1 MPVPSRQFP
10 MVLASALVAAVA
22 HVAARAEAV
31 PHGLWELAGDH
42 EAPFAV
48 SWMVGGDDLFWVSDQ
63 KSGVAAMRRG
73 SGEVAWGRRVPDGAP
88 WRGVWLGDGAVVV
101 VSDAVRTYQASDGVK
116 RWEKGLGCAPAACT
130 LRVLGVDRGHVL
142 AVRAVADGG
151 ASAPDEPD
159 ERDEPAEVVLFDV
172 ATGSELWS
180 RPLGGPARGPSPG
193 AVFGPTWVAV
203 ERGGDRFGLRFFG
216 REGGVPLG
224 SWDAAVGA
232 RPADLLAVVAAR
244 GAVARFDL
252 RPGAGRLAEVMLV
265 TPGGESTKRLIDSM
279 PLGGDTAQVAWA
291 SADANQAALFVPA
304 LGPRPAALVLAG
316 WEGAQRVETLRGAGE
331 PVRVGMRVLLPVAGA
346 WRFFTAS
353 DVVPPSF
360 AIPGLGSH
368 ARAFAVGERAVII
381 EGDALVT
388 LGADSEVEGFGAP
401 ALGAV
406 PVSAVAAV
414 GSARADL
421 LIARGERVAHA
432 VLVPLAKAREG
443 LSRAVIAGGDPGPLL
458 GRLARFGAWL
468 VPLQSAMPAMRDAP
482 VLAADQQALNA
493 SFRKAWLAGDAEGVL
508 DGASELIE
516 RLGEAPA
523 ERPKRVA
530 LMDGLALLML
540 DLVVAPG
547 ARPRTETA
555 REAMVGLA
563 RAYAQSGDDVG
574 RVPAAIW
581 AAVAVLAD
589 DPLSAAEVLGRFAR
603 SPTAG
608 TDPIVREAEAELVKR
623 ALFLVRTSAG
633 PLKSETSRQMLVG
646 ALRYFRAFDAALG
659 TDAEHARALFDG
671 AEADPDIA
679 RELSDL
685 LERAEGLAAA
695 RKGLGPA
702 LCGLVCEAAH
712 AVCGGGEEGAC
723 AARCLQQGG
732 ARFVAGAR
740 PGGDARWFCDR

>member
-1 MPVPSRQFP
+1 MPVPSRQSLF
-10 MVLASALVAAVA
+10 VRLAASIFAFAGVT
-22 HVAARAEAV
+22 ARAEAPV
-31 PHGLWELAGDH
+31 PHGVWELVGDH

-63 KSGVAAMRRG
+63 KTGVAAMRRG

-88 WRGVWLGDGAVVV
+88 WRGVWLGAGAVVV
-101 VSDAVRTYQASDGVK
+101 VSDAARAYHASDGTK
-116 RWEKGLGCAPAACT
+116 LWEKGLGCAPAACA
-130 LRVLGVDRGHVL
+130 LRILGVDRGHVL
-142 AVRAVADGG
+142 GVRAVADGG
-151 ASAPDEPD
+151 ASAPNVPD
-159 ERDEPAEVVLFDV
+159 APDEVVLFDV
-172 ATGSELWS
+172 ATGAELWS
-180 RPLGGPARGPSPG
+180 RPLGGPARAASPG

-203 ERGGDRFGLRFFG
+203 ESGGARFGLRFFG
-216 REGGVPLG
+216 RDGGAPLG
-224 SWDAAVGA
+224 SWDAAPGA
-232 RPADLLAVVAAR
+232 RPADVLAVVAAR
-244 GAVARFDL
+244 GGVARFDL
-252 RPGAGRLAEVMLV
+252 RPGAGRLAEITLV
-265 TPGGESTKRLIDSM
+265 TPAGGEMTKRLIDSM
-279 PLGGDTAQVAWA
+279 PLGGDTARVAWA
-291 SADANQAALFVPA
+291 SADANQAVLFVPA
-304 LGPRPAALVLAG
+304 LGPRPASLVLAG
-316 WEGAQRVETLRGAGE
+316 WEGAQRVETLRGAGD
-331 PVRVGMRVLLPVAGA
+331 PVRVGLRVLLPVAGA

-353 DVVPPSF
+353 DAAPPGV
-360 AIPGLGSH
+360 AIPGMGSA
-368 ARAFAVGERAVII
+368 ARAFAVGERAVIL

-401 ALGAV
+401 ALG
-406 PVSAVAAV
+406 PVRVSVVAAV
-414 GSARADL
+414 GSARAEL
-421 LIARGERVAHA
+421 LIARGDRVAHA

-443 LSRAVIAGGDPGPLL
+443 LSRAVRAGGDAGPLL

-468 VPLQSAMPAMRDAP
+468 VPLQSAMPATRDAP
-482 VLAADQQALNA
+482 VLAADQLALNA

-508 DGASELIE
+508 DGATELLG
-516 RLGEAPA
+516 RLGDAQP
-523 ERPKRVA
+523 ERARRVA
-530 LMDGLALLML
+530 LMDGLAVLML

-547 ARPRTETA
+547 VGPRADAA

-563 RAYAQSGDDVG
+563 RAYAQSGDDAG

-623 ALFLVRTSAG
+623 TLYLVRTSAG

-646 ALRYFRAFDAALG
+646 ALRFFRAFDAALG
-659 TDAEHARALFDG
+659 ADAARARALFDG

-685 LERAEGLAAA
+685 LERAEGPAAA

-723 AARCLQQGG
+723 AARCAQQGG

-740 PGGDARWFCDR
+740 PGGDGRWFCGR